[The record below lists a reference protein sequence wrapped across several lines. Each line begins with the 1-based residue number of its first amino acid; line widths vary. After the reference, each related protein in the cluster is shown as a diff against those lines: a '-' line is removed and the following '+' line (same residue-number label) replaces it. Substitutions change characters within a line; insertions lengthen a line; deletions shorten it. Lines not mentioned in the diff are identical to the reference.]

1 MKRISY
7 IVLFLLAFVSVDA
20 QNVLNGL
27 VIVDSVHV
35 ARNAERLFLS
45 LNLDISDLEVSSEE
59 EVILTP
65 KLVTPT
71 DTLYLSSVVIAGR
84 NRFYRLLR
92 NDADLENVDLYRAGK
107 FQNVDYQAVVPFA
120 KWMENANIV
129 MNEEICGCV
138 CELLYDDESLLTTLD
153 FAPKMFVPQFVYV
166 APQAEAVKTREV
178 KGSAFIDFPVNRT
191 EIYENYRNN
200 PSELQKIRTT
210 IDVVKNDPD
219 TRITS
224 VHIKGYASPEGS
236 YANNIRLAKGRTE
249 TLMHYVQRL
258 YDFPASTMA
267 TEFEP
272 EDWEGLRKYVEES
285 SMLNKE
291 ALLAIINSD
300 READNKDWTLKQR
313 YPEDYRFLL
322 ANVYPALR
330 HSDYTVEYVVRAYTD
345 IEEAKR
351 VMWTA
356 PGKLS
361 LQEFYMV
368 ANSYPVGSEEYNEV
382 FDTMVRLYPNDE
394 VANLNAANTAMNRKD
409 WASAR
414 KYLAK
419 AGNGPHALYAQGVMA
434 AMQKDYELATRYFT
448 KARDN
453 GVKEAENALNQI
465 KKITK

>member
-7 IVLFLLAFVSVDA
+7 IVLFLVLCMGVNA
-20 QNVLNGL
+20 QDVLNGL
-27 VIVDSVHV
+27 VKVDSVHV

-45 LNLDISDLEVSSEE
+45 LNMDISGLEVSAEE

-71 DTLYLSSVVIAGR
+71 DTMYLSSVVVAGR

-107 FQNVDYQAVVPFA
+107 FNEIDYQAVVPYS

-138 CELLYDDESLLTTLD
+138 CELLYNDESLLTTLD
-153 FAPKMFVPQFVYV
+153 FAPKVFVPQYVYV

-191 EIYENYRNN
+191 EIHENYRNN

-236 YANNIRLAKGRTE
+236 YANNERLAKGRTE
-249 TLMHYVQRL
+249 TLMRYVQRL
-258 YDFPASTMA
+258 YDFPASTME
-267 TEFEP
+267 TEYEP

-285 SMLNKE
+285 AMLNKD
-291 ALLAIINSD
+291 ALLAIINGNQ
-300 READNKDWTLKQR
+300 EADAKDWTLKQR
-313 YPEDYRFLL
+313 YPNDYRFLL

-345 IEEAKR
+345 VEEAKR

-394 VANLNAANTAMNRKD
+394 VANLNAANTAMGRGD
-409 WASAR
+409 WVSAR
-414 KYLAK
+414 KHLDK
-419 AGNGPHALYAQGVMA
+419 AGTGGYALYANGVYA
-434 AMQKDYELATRYFT
+434 AMQKDYTAAARYFT
-448 KARDN
+448 MARDR

-465 KKITK
+465 NQLTK

>member
-1 MKRISY
+1 MR
-7 IVLFLLAFVSVDA
+7 
-20 QNVLNGL
+20 
-27 VIVDSVHV
+27 
-35 ARNAERLFLS
+35 
-45 LNLDISDLEVSSEE
+45 
-59 EVILTP
+59 
-65 KLVTPT
+65 
-71 DTLYLSSVVIAGR
+71 
-84 NRFYRLLR
+84 
-92 NDADLENVDLYRAGK
+92 
-107 FQNVDYQAVVPFA
+107 
-120 KWMENANIV
+120 
-129 MNEEICGCV
+129 
-138 CELLYDDESLLTTLD
+138 
-153 FAPKMFVPQFVYV
+153 
-166 APQAEAVKTREV
+166 
-178 KGSAFIDFPVNRT
+178 
-191 EIYENYRNN
+191 
-200 PSELQKIRTT
+200 
-210 IDVVKNDPD
+210 
-219 TRITS
+219 
-224 VHIKGYASPEGS
+224 
-236 YANNIRLAKGRTE
+236 
-249 TLMHYVQRL
+249 YVQRL
-258 YDFPASTMA
+258 YDFPATTMA